1 MKARESKNS
10 KKLFILIAVAVA
22 LVAGIGFFVFNKM
35 NAASKQ
41 EKVPVLLYHHLLKG
55 NEKEN
60 SEVFKNKG
68 TTLAVEQFEKQ
79 IKYLADNN
87 YRAITAKE
95 LEGFIKNKKN
105 LPEKSVLITFD
116 DASKSNYTYAYPIL
130 KKYKMHAISFVV
142 TSKISDQEEKFDPN
156 KIQAL
161 SKAEMAKMGD
171 VFEFGSHTDSLHK
184 LEKGEAAVFNK
195 NDVEIKNDILKSK
208 SVLKTDYFSYPF
220 GKYNDT
226 IVKVLKDSKFQVA
239 FVNSPGY
246 ATKESNILKVNRFA
260 IKSDLDIKAF
270 SEIVKGNYDKQD
282 K

>member
-1 MKARESKNS
+1 MKARESKSS
-10 KKLFILIAVAVA
+10 KKIFIVIAVVVA
-22 LVAGIGFFVFNKM
+22 LIAGIGFFIFNKM
-35 NAASKQ
+35 SAAGKQ

-55 NEKEN
+55 TEKEN
-60 SEVFKNKG
+60 SEAFKNKG
-68 TTLAVEQFEKQ
+68 TVLAVEQFEKQ

-116 DASKSNYTYAYPIL
+116 DASKSNYIYAYPIL

-142 TSKISDQEEKFDPN
+142 TSRINNQEEKFDPK

-161 SKAEMAKMGD
+161 SKSEMDKMRD

-184 LEKGEAAVFNK
+184 LEKGEAVVLNK
-195 NDVEIKNDILKSK
+195 NSAEIKNDILKSK
-208 SVLKTDYFSYPF
+208 DALKTDYLSYPF
-220 GKYNDT
+220 GKYNDKM
-226 IVKVLKDSKFQVA
+226 VKELKDSKFQMA
-239 FVNSPGY
+239 FVNTSDY
-246 ATKESNILKVNRFA
+246 ATKESDILKVNRFV
-260 IKSDLDIKAF
+260 IKADLDIKAF
-270 SEIVKGNYDKQD
+270 AEIVKGNYGKQD

>member
-1 MKARESKNS
+1 MKARESKS
-10 KKLFILIAVAVA
+10 LKKLFILIAVAVA
-22 LVAGIGFFVFNKM
+22 LVAGIGFFIFNKM
-35 NAASKQ
+35 NVASKQ

-55 NEKEN
+55 TEKEN

-130 KKYKMHAISFVV
+130 KKYNMHAISFVV

-161 SKAEMAKMGD
+161 SKTEMDKMGD

-184 LEKGEAAVFNK
+184 LEKGEAAVFNR
-195 NDVEIKNDILKSK
+195 NNVEIKNDILKSK
-208 SVLKTDYFSYPF
+208 DVLKTDYFSYPF

-226 IVKVLKDSKFQVA
+226 IVKVLKDSKFQMA

-246 ATKESNILKVNRFA
+246 ATKESNILKVSRFV

-270 SEIVKGNYDKQD
+270 SEIVEGNYGKQD

>member
-1 MKARESKNS
+1 MKTRESKS
-10 KKLFILIAVAVA
+10 LKKLFVLIAVAVA
-22 LVAGIGFFVFNKM
+22 LVAGIGFFIFNKM

-55 NEKEN
+55 TEKEN

-130 KKYKMHAISFVV
+130 KKYNMHAISFVV

-161 SKAEMAKMGD
+161 SKTEMVKMGD

-184 LEKGEAAVFNK
+184 LEKGEAAVFNR
-195 NDVEIKNDILKSK
+195 NNVEIKNDILKSK
-208 SVLKTDYFSYPF
+208 DVLKTDYFSYPF

-226 IVKVLKDSKFQVA
+226 IVKVLKDSKFQMA

-246 ATKESNILKVNRFA
+246 ATKESNILKVSRFV

-270 SEIVKGNYDKQD
+270 SEIVEGNYGKQD

>member
-1 MKARESKNS
+1 MKARESKS
-10 KKLFILIAVAVA
+10 LKKLFILIAVTVA
-22 LVAGIGFFVFNKM
+22 LVAGIGFFIFNKM
-35 NAASKQ
+35 NVASKQ

-55 NEKEN
+55 TEKEN

-105 LPEKSVLITFD
+105 LPDKSVLITFD

-130 KKYKMHAISFVV
+130 KKYNMHAISFVV
-142 TSKISDQEEKFDPN
+142 TSKISNQEEKFDPN

-161 SKAEMAKMGD
+161 SKTEMDKMGD

-184 LEKGEAAVFNK
+184 LEKGEAAVFNR
-195 NDVEIKNDILKSK
+195 NNVEIKNDILKSK
-208 SVLKTDYFSYPF
+208 DVLKTDYFSYPF

-226 IVKVLKDSKFQVA
+226 IVKVLKDSKFQMA

-246 ATKESNILKVNRFA
+246 ATKESNILKVSRFV

-270 SEIVKGNYDKQD
+270 SEIVEGNYGKQD

>member
-1 MKARESKNS
+1 M
-10 KKLFILIAVAVA
+10 
-22 LVAGIGFFVFNKM
+22 
-35 NAASKQ
+35 
-41 EKVPVLLYHHLLKG
+41 
-55 NEKEN
+55 
-60 SEVFKNKG
+60 
-68 TTLAVEQFEKQ
+68 
-79 IKYLADNN
+79 
-87 YRAITAKE
+87 
-95 LEGFIKNKKN
+95 
-105 LPEKSVLITFD
+105 LITFD

>member
-1 MKARESKNS
+1 MEARESKGS

-22 LVAGIGFFVFNKM
+22 LVAGIGFFIFNKM
-35 NAASKQ
+35 NAASKP

-55 NEKEN
+55 TEKEN
-60 SEVFKNKG
+60 SEAFKNKG
-68 TTLAVEQFEKQ
+68 TVLAVEQFEKQ

-130 KKYKMHAISFVV
+130 KKYNMHAISFVV
-142 TSKISDQEEKFDPN
+142 TSRISDQEGEFDPN

-161 SKAEMAKMGD
+161 SKSEMNKMGD

-184 LEKGEAAVFNK
+184 FEKGEAAVFNK
-195 NDVEIKNDILKSK
+195 NNVEIKNDVLKSK
-208 SVLKTDYFSYPF
+208 GVLKTDYFSYPF

-270 SEIVKGNYDKQD
+270 SEIVKGNYGKQD

>member
-270 SEIVKGNYDKQD
+270 SEIVKGNYGKQD

>member
-1 MKARESKNS
+1 MKARESKS
-10 KKLFILIAVAVA
+10 LKKLFILIAVAVA
-22 LVAGIGFFVFNKM
+22 LVAGIGFFIFNKM
-35 NAASKQ
+35 NVASKQ

-55 NEKEN
+55 TEKEN

-130 KKYKMHAISFVV
+130 KKYNMHAISFVV
-142 TSKISDQEEKFDPN
+142 TSKTSDPEEKFDPN

-161 SKAEMAKMGD
+161 SKTEMDKMGD

-184 LEKGEAAVFNK
+184 LEKGEAAVFNR
-195 NDVEIKNDILKSK
+195 NNVEIKNDILKSK
-208 SVLKTDYFSYPF
+208 DVLKTDYFSYPF

-226 IVKVLKDSKFQVA
+226 IVKVLKDSKFQMA

-246 ATKESNILKVNRFA
+246 ATKESNILKVSRFV

-270 SEIVKGNYDKQD
+270 SEIVEGNYGKQD